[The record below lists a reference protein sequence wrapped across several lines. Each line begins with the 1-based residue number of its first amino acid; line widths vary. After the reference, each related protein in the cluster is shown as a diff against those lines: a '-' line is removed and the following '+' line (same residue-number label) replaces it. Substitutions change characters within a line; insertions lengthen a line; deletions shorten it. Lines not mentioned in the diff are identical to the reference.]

1 MNSSLIN
8 SAASMSGLQRRMDII
23 AHNIAN
29 VNTVGYKRKEA
40 TFQDI
45 LTSRKQQLDDMQLP
59 GRLTPLGLTEGWGSR
74 LSKQL
79 VDMSQGFLQATD
91 NPTDIALQGDAMF
104 ELAVPL
110 LDGDGQPII
119 ENGEPAYQATWTRY
133 GSFKLTSILDD
144 PDNMYL
150 TTEDGQLVLGADGE
164 RIAIPQNHRLSIDQ
178 NGKITAY
185 NHLDEAV
192 PAGQLRLVKV
202 LNPQLLESLG
212 EHHFGLPANVERD
225 VAFLTLDDA
234 EAVALE
240 GIGVRQGFLEQS
252 NVSMVNEMTELISI
266 QRSYQMSA
274 RALSSADTMMNL
286 ANNLRGT

>member
-8 SAASMSGLQRRMDII
+8 SAASMNGLQRRMDII

-45 LTSRKQQLDDMQLP
+45 LTTRKQQLDEMQLP

-79 VDMSQGFLQATD
+79 VDMSQGFLQPTD

-104 ELAVPL
+104 ELAVPR
-110 LDGDGQPII
+110 LDGDGQPEI
-119 ENGEPAYQATWTRY
+119 ENGEPVYDSTWTRY
-133 GSFKLTSILDD
+133 GSFKLTSIADD

-164 RIAIPQNHRLSIDQ
+164 RIAIPQNHRIAVDQ
-178 NGKITAY
+178 NGQITAY

-192 PAGQLRLVKV
+192 PVGQLRLVKV
-202 LNPQLLESLG
+202 LNPQLLQSLG
-212 EHHFGLPANVERD
+212 EHHFGLPADVDRD

-234 EAVALE
+234 EAVAFE
-240 GIGVRQGFLEQS
+240 RIGVRQGFLEQS
-252 NVSMVNEMTELISI
+252 NVNMANEMTELISI